1 MLKRRPKNRRLLYA
15 FRKGQED
22 IVKYVS
28 GKGKTM
34 PLLLTEIKMPV
45 QAEAE
50 LSALIA
56 VQFKIPENSIKA
68 VRIVRQSLDARKK
81 QDIHFLVSAAVTLE
95 AGAEA
100 RLQKRADARV
110 KPYAPIEDDH
120 IPEGEE
126 TPRGRIVVAGLGPA
140 GLFAAYVLALRG
152 YRPLVLERGR
162 RMEERKADVQRFWTG
177 KEIDP
182 ESNVMFGEG
191 GAGTFSDGKLTTRIK
206 DARAGLV
213 LETLRSFGAPE
224 DIVYQAKPHIGTD
237 ILQHVVK
244 NMREEIIAQGGEI
257 RFETQLFD
265 ICVQDGALRSVV
277 VRQGGGEERI
287 DCAALVL
294 ATGQAAR
301 DTYEML
307 YRRKIALL
315 PKSFA
320 VGVRIEHPQQL
331 IDQAQFGAL
340 AGHPR
345 LGAAEYRLAGKS
357 GARGVYTFCM
367 CPGGYV
373 VGAASGKEEVVVNG
387 MSDRARDG
395 QNANA
400 AVIVQV
406 GPEDFGN
413 GPLDGISFQRELEQQ
428 AYRAGLASGA
438 YFAPAQRLEDFM
450 KGRITKLFGAVTPTY
465 RPGVHATRLDTLL
478 PEFVA
483 VGIRDGISAFSR
495 QLAGY
500 GMPDAVLTAVESR
513 TSAPVRILRNA
524 SGEAEQARGLFP
536 VGEGAGYA
544 GGIVSAAVDGMHA
557 AERVAARYK
566 AGQ

>member
-1 MLKRRPKNRRLLYA
+1 
-15 FRKGQED
+15 
-22 IVKYVS
+22 
-28 GKGKTM
+28 M
-34 PLLLTEIKMPV
+34 PLLLTEIKVPV
-45 QAEAE
+45 QAEETE

-56 VQFKIPENSIKA
+56 AQFKIPQNSIRA

-81 QDIHFLVSAAVTLE
+81 QNIHFLVSAAVTLE
-95 AGAEA
+95 AGAKA
-100 RLQKRADARV
+100 RLMARADARI
-110 KPYAPIEDDH
+110 KPYESIEDYR
-120 IPEGEE
+120 IPEGVE

-140 GLFAAYVLALRG
+140 GLFAAYVLALKG

-162 RMEERKADVQRFWTG
+162 KIEARKADVQRFWAG
-177 KEIDP
+177 AQINP

-206 DARAGLV
+206 DARAGVV
-213 LETLRSFGAPE
+213 LETLRRFGAPE

-237 ILQHVVK
+237 ILQNVVK
-244 NMREEIIAQGGEI
+244 NMREEIIALGGEI
-257 RFETQLFD
+257 WFEALLSD
-265 ICVQDGALRSVV
+265 IRVQGGTLRSVA
-277 VRQGGGEERI
+277 VRQGGREDQI
-287 DCAALVL
+287 DCAALIL

-307 YRRKIALL
+307 LNSGITLI

-331 IDQAQFGAL
+331 IDRTQFGAL

-357 GARGVYTFCM
+357 GTRGVYTFCM

-373 VGAASGKEEVVVNG
+373 VGAASGREEVVVNG

-413 GPLDGISFQRELEQQ
+413 GPLDGVRFQRELEQQ
-428 AYRAGLASGA
+428 AYKAGLGSGA

-450 KGRITKLFGAVTPTY
+450 KGSLTKSFGEVTPTY
-465 RPGVHATRLDTLL
+465 RPGVHSTRLNTLL

-483 VGIRDGISAFSR
+483 AGIRDGISAFSR

-500 GMPDAVLTAVESR
+500 GLPDAVLTAVESR

-524 SGEAEQARGLFP
+524 FGEAEQARGLFP